1 MTRSLP
7 RLGAATLLVA
17 GAYGPAGAQT
27 SRADPSDVQGW
38 YQVGV
43 DLDLP
48 KKWKSSLDYRLR
60 TEDNASAYR
69 GSYATAELGRT
80 VRKGM
85 TLFGNYRFADVDAEI
100 THRLGVG
107 GEASRKLR
115 GTTLSFRP
123 QVQHRLQ
130 GSDDEQGSD
139 AKTLVRTRLELK
151 RGLGRRF
158 EVYASTEPF
167 FNFDADYPVDNWRN
181 TGGVEWEYMSGK
193 TVDLFYIYRPDYA
206 KSYNRTFHIVGMN
219 LGFDVKLSKGK
230 KAKESKAEKGSN

>member
-1 MTRSLP
+1 VTRPLP
-7 RLGAATLLVA
+7 RLGAAATLLLAAA
-17 GAYGPAGAQT
+17 GTAGAQP

-48 KKWKSSLDYRLR
+48 KKWKSGVEYRLR

-69 GSYATAELGRT
+69 GSYVTGELGRT
-80 VRKGM
+80 VRKGI

-100 THRLGVG
+100 THRLGLG
-107 GEASRKLR
+107 GEASRKVR

-139 AKTLVRTRLELK
+139 AKTLVRTRLQLK
-151 RGLGRRF
+151 RPLTKRF
-158 EVYASTEPF
+158 EVYASTEPY

-181 TGGVEWEYMSGK
+181 TAGVEWEYLSGK

-206 KSYNRTFHIVGMN
+206 KSYNRTFHVVGMN
-219 LGFDVKLSKGK
+219 LGFDVKVPGGK
-230 KAKESKAEKGSN
+230 KAKAAKAEGAK